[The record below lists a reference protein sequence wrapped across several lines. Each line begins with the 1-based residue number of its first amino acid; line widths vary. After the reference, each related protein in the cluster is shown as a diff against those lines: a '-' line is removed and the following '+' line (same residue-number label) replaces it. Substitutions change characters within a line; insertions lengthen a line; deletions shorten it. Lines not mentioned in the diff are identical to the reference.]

1 MEEVIMDQLI
11 TGLADVEIQRDV
23 LSHPDAAV
31 MNLEKLLQ
39 FIEGKESGQES
50 QGLLS
55 GHSVYEATGNP
66 IKCKFCGS
74 KHSRGRKF
82 CKGAGKT
89 CEKCGKLNHLANVC
103 RSKVNNAD
111 SSSDGAKSATEI
123 QSGKCQPT
131 EQVEAAWGYQDSNW
145 AGSVDTNSLDWG
157 VFNSYDYE
165 NKNTELYLNSLHK
178 KSSKKCQKQVFK
190 KQCKMLW
197 SSVLTVMTAATIST
211 SLPSGLV
218 SPTQATLVSQLNQL
232 SHHVFI
238 PKQGWVKQ
246 GARGKPLVVIQ
257 TKVDYSAYQALKIQP
272 PQCRTR
278 LSEAPQSAWVVGN
291 LCGLW
296 A

>member
-1 MEEVIMDQLI
+1 MDQLI

-82 CKGAGKT
+82 CKAAGKT

-145 AGSVDTNSLDWG
+145 ACSVDTNSLDWG

-178 KSSKKCQKQVFK
+178 KSSKGV
-190 KQCKMLW
+190 
-197 SSVLTVMTAATIST
+197 
-211 SLPSGLV
+211 GL
-218 SPTQATLVSQLNQL
+218 S
-232 SHHVFI
+232 I
-238 PKQGWVKQ
+238 
-246 GARGKPLVVIQ
+246 
-257 TKVDYSAYQALKIQP
+257 
-272 PQCRTR
+272 
-278 LSEAPQSAWVVGN
+278 
-291 LCGLW
+291 
-296 A
+296 